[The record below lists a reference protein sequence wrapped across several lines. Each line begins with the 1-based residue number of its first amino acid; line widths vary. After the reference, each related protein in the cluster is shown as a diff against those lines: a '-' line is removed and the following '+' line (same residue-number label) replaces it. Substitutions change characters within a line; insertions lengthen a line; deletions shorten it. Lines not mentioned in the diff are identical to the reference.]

1 MTRKAAVVGRIAKSF
16 VTALWEN
23 WGMPR
28 TDDGATKGT
37 LEHLPDDV
45 RSGLFDLFDEVHRSM
60 ERTLAA
66 LEPGAASGE
75 DAAVGVALF
84 SVIKNMAAAGE
95 ALCAA
100 RVAETRH
107 WRLSGDR
114 TPAHWFA
121 RTTGSSMGEALA
133 AVQVPE
139 RLGSLP
145 ATDAEF
151 RAGGLSLAQARHVTE
166 AAVADPQAEARLLE
180 VARREPLTV
189 LREECQRVVAA
200 ACEDDEA
207 RYRKVH
213 EERYLRTYSNS
224 AGAFRMD
231 ISGTPDQ
238 GAEVLAALKPIARRL
253 RRQARRKGC
262 KIRKEALMFDALVE
276 LARGTDADGKTQRP
290 RYSINLRA
298 DRAAWRRGKTL
309 PGETCEV
316 DGAGP
321 IPVSVAQKLVEDG
334 VVNEVGMDGA
344 DVVSLVSHSRYIP
357 ASVRR
362 ALIARDPMCPIPG
375 CYERDD
381 LQFHHWREDFTKSG
395 RTSLDDLCRP
405 CTFHHDLITRGVMSL
420 RGGPG
425 KWEWLP
431 TDWLK
436 RTQARAGPPLLTG
449 V

>member
-1 MTRKAAVVGRIAKSF
+1 MTGAQSHRKIVH
-16 VTALWEN
+16 
-23 WGMPR
+23 M
-28 TDDGATKGT
+28 
-37 LEHLPDDV
+37 
-45 RSGLFDLFDEVHRSM
+45 FDLFGEVHESM
-60 ERTLAA
+60 ERALAS
-66 LEPGAASGE
+66 LEPGVGTGQ

-84 SVIKNMAAAGE
+84 SIIKNMAAAGE

-100 RVAETRH
+100 RVADTRH

-139 RLGSLP
+139 RLRTLP

-151 RAGGLSLAQARHVTE
+151 RAGGLSLSQARHITE
-166 AAVADPQAEARLLE
+166 AAVADPQAETRLLDI
-180 VARREPLTV
+180 ARREPLTV
-189 LREECQRVVAA
+189 LRDECQRVAAA

-213 EERYLRTYSNS
+213 DERYLRPWTSA

-231 ISGTPDQ
+231 ISATPDG
-238 GAEVLAALKPIARRL
+238 GAEVLAALKPIANRL
-253 RRQARRKGC
+253 GRQARRNGC
-262 KIRKEALMFDALVE
+262 KVRKEALLFDALVE
-276 LARGTDADGKTQRP
+276 LARGTDAEGKSQRP
-290 RYSINLRA
+290 RASINITA
-298 DRAAWRRGKTL
+298 DRAAWLRGRTR
-309 PGETCEV
+309 PGEKCEV
-316 DGAGP
+316 DGGGP

-334 VVNEVGMDGA
+334 MVNEVGMDGA

-405 CTFHHDLITRGVMSL
+405 CSFHHGQITRGVMTL
-420 RGGPG
+420 IGGPG
-425 KWEWLP
+425 KWQYVP
-431 TDWLK
+431 TNWLK
-436 RTQARAGPPLLTG
+436 GSRPRAGPP
-449 V
+449 VFSSA

>member
-1 MTRKAAVVGRIAKSF
+1 
-16 VTALWEN
+16 
-23 WGMPR
+23 MPR
-28 TDDGATKGT
+28 ADEVAPGEA
-37 LEHLPDDV
+37 LESSSV
-45 RSGLFDLFDEVHRSM
+45 NARNGLFDLFDKVHASM
-60 ERTLAA
+60 ERTLAG

-75 DAAVGVALF
+75 EAAVGVALF
-84 SVIKNMAAAGE
+84 SIIKNMAAAGE

-100 RVAETRH
+100 RVADTRH

-139 RLGSLP
+139 RLRTLP

-151 RAGGLSLAQARHVTE
+151 RAGGLSLSQARHITE
-166 AAVADPQAEARLLE
+166 AAVADPRAEARLLE
-180 VARREPLTV
+180 IARREPLTV

-213 EERYLRTYSNS
+213 EQRYLRTWTG
-224 AGAFRMD
+224 AGGAFRMD
-231 ISGTPDQ
+231 ISATPDQ
-238 GAEVLAALKPIARRL
+238 GAEVLAALRPIAKRLGRR
-253 RRQARRKGC
+253 ARRDGC
-262 KIRKEALMFDALVE
+262 KVRREALMFDALVE
-276 LARGTDADGKTQRP
+276 LARGTDAEGKSQRP
-290 RYSINLRA
+290 RTSINITA
-298 DRAAWRRGKTL
+298 DRAAWLRGKTV
-309 PGETCEV
+309 PGEKCEV
-316 DGAGP
+316 EGGGP
-321 IPVSVAQKLVEDG
+321 IPVSVAQRLVEDG

-357 ASVRR
+357 AAVRR

-381 LQFHHWREDFTKSG
+381 LQFHHWREDYTKSR

-405 CTFHHDLITRGVMSL
+405 CTFHHDQITRGVMTL

-431 TDWLK
+431 TAWLK
-436 RTQARAGPPLLTG
+436 RTQSRAGPPLLTG